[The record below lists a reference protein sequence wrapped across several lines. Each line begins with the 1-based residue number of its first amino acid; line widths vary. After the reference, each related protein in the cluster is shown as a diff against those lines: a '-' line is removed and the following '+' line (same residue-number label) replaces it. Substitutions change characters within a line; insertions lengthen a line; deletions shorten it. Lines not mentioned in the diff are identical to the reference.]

1 MTQMFKIYNTRFT
14 VRVKVNM
21 YLLFVLNAKFFSL
34 KFGIVDAD
42 GYLSLYQTNWKCCP
56 VTGSMPKPYLVSQ
69 DFLPLNFFNFYFKE
83 IKNIYL
89 SIKDKNVKSI

>member
-1 MTQMFKIYNTRFT
+1 MKWKVSTSNVKSKNTGVIVTVKI
-14 VRVKVNM
+14 NM
-21 YLLFVLNAKFFSL
+21 CICIYIEHINLFS

-69 DFLPLNFFNFYFKE
+69 DF
-83 IKNIYL
+83 YL
-89 SIKDKNVKSI
+89 

>member
-1 MTQMFKIYNTRFT
+1 MN
-14 VRVKVNM
+14 VWVDM
-21 YLLFVLNAKFFSL
+21 YLILKNFFFS

-69 DFLPLNFFNFYFKE
+69 IFLPLNFVQFLF
-83 IKNIYL
+83 
-89 SIKDKNVKSI
+89 

>member
-1 MTQMFKIYNTRFT
+1 MGFK
-14 VRVKVNM
+14 VRVRVNVCFCICIKHK
-21 YLLFVLNAKFFSL
+21 YFFS

-69 DFLPLNFFNFYFKE
+69 KFLTSKFYEF
-83 IKNIYL
+83 L
-89 SIKDKNVKSI
+89 F